1 MTPRAAARARATAEP
16 AAFAGFPP
24 AALDFLRGLAAHN
37 EKPWFEAH
45 RDEYEAAVRA
55 PTLALVDEVDAR
67 LGALAPEFVG
77 DRRRSVFRIF
87 RDVRFSKDKRPYK
100 TNAGCWF
107 FHRDVRDGAPK
118 DTGGGTGVAAA
129 VHGGAGFYFHL
140 EPGASFC
147 AGGIWMPPRPALAL
161 IRDRIAERPGELPA
175 MVAAPEF
182 ARRFGALS
190 REAMLVRTP
199 RGYAADEA
207 TAEWLRYQSF
217 TASQPLAD
225 DAATAPDLADRL
237 VGAYAAL
244 LPLVRWLNLA
254 LGLRPADRR

>member
-1 MTPRAAARARATAEP
+1 MSARAPQRAPDTDGP
-16 AAFAGFPP
+16 FAGFPP
-24 AALDFLRGLAAHN
+24 AALAFLRGLAAHN
-37 EKPWFEAH
+37 ERPWFEAH
-45 RDEYEAAVRA
+45 RAEYEAAVRT

-67 LGALAPEFVG
+67 FGAFAPEFAG
-77 DRRRSVFRIF
+77 DRRRSPFRIH

-107 FHRDVRDGAPK
+107 FHRDVRGGAPK
-118 DTGGGTGVAAA
+118 DAGGGEAVHA

-147 AGGIWMPPRPALAL
+147 AGGMWMPPRPALAL
-161 IRDRIAERPGELPA
+161 IRARIAERPGELPA
-175 MVAAPEF
+175 LVAAPAF

-190 REAMLVRTP
+190 REAMLVRPP
-199 RGYAADEA
+199 RGYPADDA

-225 DAATAPDLADRL
+225 DAVTAPDLAARL
-237 VGAYAAL
+237 AEAYAAL

-254 LGLRPADRR
+254 LGLRPAERR

>member
-1 MTPRAAARARATAEP
+1 MTAPG
-16 AAFAGFPP
+16 FAGFPP
-24 AALDFLRGLAAHN
+24 AALAFLRGLAAHN
-37 EKPWFEAH
+37 EKAWFEAH
-45 RDEYEAAVRA
+45 RDQYEAAVRA

-77 DRRRSVFRIF
+77 DRRRSPFRIY
-87 RDVRFSKDKRPYK
+87 RDVRFAKDKRPYK

-107 FHRDVRDGAPK
+107 FHRDVRAGAPK
-118 DTGGGTGVAAA
+118 DAGGGTGAAGGSA

-147 AGGIWMPPRPALAL
+147 AGGLWMPPRPALAL
-161 IRDRIAERPGELPA
+161 VRSRIADRPGDLPA
-175 MVAAPEF
+175 LVAAPVF
-182 ARRFGALS
+182 GQRFGGLS

-225 DAATAPDLADRL
+225 DVVTAPDLVDRL
-237 VGAYAAL
+237 IDAYAAL
-244 LPLVRWLNLA
+244 LPFVRWLNLA

>member
-1 MTPRAAARARATAEP
+1 VTARTAV
-16 AAFAGFPP
+16 AVDGFAGFPP
-24 AALDFLRGLAAHN
+24 AALAFLRGLAEHN

-45 RDEYEAAVRA
+45 RADYEAAVKA

-67 LGALAPEFVG
+67 LAELAPEFVG
-77 DRRRSVFRIF
+77 DRKRSPFRIY

-107 FHRDVRDGAPK
+107 FHRDVRGGAPK
-118 DTGGGTGVAAA
+118 DAGGGAGVAAA

-147 AGGIWMPPRPALAL
+147 AGGLWMPPRPALAL
-161 IRDRIAERPGELPA
+161 VRQRIVDRPGELPSL
-175 MVAAPEF
+175 VAAPGF
-182 ARRFGALS
+182 ARRFGGLS

-199 RGYAADEA
+199 RGYAADGA

-217 TASQPLAD
+217 AAMQPLAD
-225 DAATAPDLADRL
+225 DLVTSAGLADEL
-237 VGAYAAL
+237 AGAYAAL
-244 LPLVRWLNLA
+244 LPLARWLNLA
-254 LGLRPADRR
+254 LGLRPAERR